1 MANYDTKGAA
11 SELVRPKAGE
21 EVLKAPPIAKSTG
34 SENIAKVL
42 GSIAERSFTQ
52 ATNFANEASKANL
65 LQTHGML
72 QDVDAQSKIEMLRSP
87 EHAEAIAKNA
97 EQSIAKIKSMA
108 SLNRA
113 DKLNLESYANTAV
126 RGLNLSAAEKSISLS
141 RAAAKDNYLT
151 TFGDTLQS
159 ITKTAYSN
167 PEQAESLIQAQYE
180 SLHGAVRSGII
191 TAVEAANM
199 HKQVASQLEFAH
211 EIGEGLRSGLLTASD
226 VNAMH
231 DANTGQVPLSNAGL
245 PINNDTAMRADHFFG
260 TMTLTDLKSQYDNGS
275 QPSRKDIVGIKKTS
289 DLDHLFNYGIG
300 AHQANGDLRSLAMW
314 PELEHKLKT
323 LKATPNKT
331 ARQEGD
337 YNRLKNFFN
346 NVDQP
351 GAYLN
356 FIAHSPEGARNN
368 DAYTLKQ
375 SAINQEVIYG
385 DDDQVA
391 KIKGM
396 KTVDN
401 LNEWISKN
409 AILGQSMHYPDHL
422 VNPIPLEMMRPISNG
437 FNKDGDVTSAINNLS
452 QLNAKNRVY
461 AMNAFGDNPRK
472 QLTVYAIGNLVGKA
486 DSGFLVDLM
495 KSQQVDSLGEKPG
508 RKDSQQKFMQLETD
522 KHGYSDKKLAARI
535 APQLSSFTGWLRL
548 QPNGANVVSAQV
560 DQAVRYLKYTAANHN
575 DFTFTNIDDYI
586 NTYKKNMDAAFQVST
601 GYNWS
606 MDDKSVPL
614 EDNQKQV
621 LASHYIN
628 EVREKLL
635 EYNTPNEVENIFSSR
650 PPLLRSSPGGRL
662 KVVFP
667 DGQVVP
673 DKNGHAAFDEVYTE
687 SVWQKAEHDLE
698 TKSNIPKRSLVFG
711 SGFELLHEGEKDKYL
726 RASPEIIRPVVEGNI
741 DLENRPKV
749 WDKEGH
755 YSTVKTITIEM
766 DGKTILIPTIING
779 ETYSNKEAIEHYKKT
794 HEHLGVFKNKEDA
807 DKYDEQLHK
816 RMGWIGEANKW
827 GKK

>member
-1 MANYDTKGAA
+1 MTGEISQIQEKTPIVGGNAA
-11 SELVRPKAGE
+11 AATSSAR
-21 EVLKAPPIAKSTG
+21 G
-34 SENIAKVL
+34 SENIANVL
-42 GSIAERSFTQ
+42 GKIAERTMTQ
-52 ATNFANEASKANL
+52 ATSFANEASKANL

-72 QDVDAQSKIEMLRSP
+72 QDVEAQSKIEIARSP

-113 DKLNLESYANTAV
+113 DKVNLESYANSTV
-126 RGLNLSAAEKSISLS
+126 RGLSLSAAEKAIALS
-141 RAAAKDNYLT
+141 RASAKDNYLT

-159 ITKTAYSN
+159 ITNTAHSN

-191 TAVEAANM
+191 TPVEAANM
-199 HKQVASQLEFAH
+199 HKQIAAQLDFAH
-211 EIGEGLRSGLLTASD
+211 EVGEGIRSGILTASD

-245 PINNDTAMRADHFFG
+245 PINHDTAMRSEHFFG
-260 TMTLTDLKSQYDNGS
+260 TKTLTDLKSQFDNGARVT
-275 QPSRKDIVGIKKTS
+275 PSDIVAVKKKS
-289 DLDHLFNYGIG
+289 DLDHLFNYAIG
-300 AHQANGDLRSLAMW
+300 SKRANGDLRSLTMW
-314 PELEHKLKT
+314 PELQHKLKT

-331 ARQEGD
+331 AKEEGY

-346 NVDQP
+346 QVDQP

-356 FIAHSPEGARNN
+356 FIASSPEGARIN

-375 SAINQEVIYG
+375 SAINQEVIFG
-385 DDDQVA
+385 DDKQIAAV
-391 KIKGM
+391 KGQ

-401 LNEWISKN
+401 LNDWISKN
-409 AILGQSMHYPDHL
+409 AMLGQAMHYPDHL
-422 VNPIPLEMMRPISNG
+422 VNPIPLEISRPIANG

-461 AMNAFGDNPRK
+461 AMNEFPDNPRK
-472 QLTVYAIGNLVGKA
+472 QLTVCALGNLVGKA
-486 DSGFLVDLM
+486 DAGFMIDLM
-495 KSQQVDSLGEKPG
+495 KSQQVDALGEKPG
-508 RKDSQQKFMQLETD
+508 KKDSQEKFMQLVQD
-522 KHGYSDKKLAARI
+522 KTGYSDKKLAARI
-535 APQLSSFTGWLRL
+535 APQLGAINNWLRL
-548 QPNGANVVSAQV
+548 QPNGTSVESAQI

-575 DFTFTNIDDYI
+575 DFTFSNLDDYI
-586 NTYKKNMDAAFQVST
+586 KTYKSNMDKAYQVSS

-606 MDDKSVPL
+606 LDDNSVPL

-628 EVREKLL
+628 EVRKKLL
-635 EYNTPNEVENIFSSR
+635 EYNTPNEVENIFASR
-650 PPLLRSSPGGRL
+650 PPLLRSSPGGL
-662 KVVFP
+662 IKVVFP
-667 DGQVVP
+667 DGTVVP
-673 DKNGHAAFDEVYTE
+673 DKNGHPAFSEIYSE
-687 SVWQKAEHDLE
+687 SVWQSAEHDLE
-698 TKSNIPKRSLVFG
+698 TTSSIPKRSLVFG

-749 WDKEGH
+749 WNKDNT
-755 YSTVKTITIEM
+755 YSTVTTITAGIEN
-766 DGKTILIPTIING
+766 GKFVLLPTIING
-779 ETYSNKEAIEHYKKT
+779 HEVSKKEAFEHFKKT
-794 HEHLGVFKNKEDA
+794 KEHMGIFNSEKEA
-807 DKYDEQLHK
+807 DKYDEQLHR
-816 RMGWIGEANKW
+816 RMNWIGEANKW